1 MAKFKGTLKD
11 PKGKAVQQTM
21 VAVSLKEARETW
33 KQKGFYVQ
41 DIKEVKGGFDFA
53 GFTMKK
59 VSVKDLALFSR
70 QLATLVN
77 AGVSMVRGLGVMCD
91 QCSNPRL
98 KIALTEVLD
107 DVQQGTNF
115 SDALRKHPKVFDKLY
130 CAMVQAGETGGVL
143 DDVLARLATLLEDSA
158 RLTNQIK
165 SAMTY
170 PIVVSS
176 IAVLIFLAM
185 CIFIIPVFDGVF
197 KSLGG
202 ELPAFTQILVN
213 ISNFLKSPSVL
224 IIPVI
229 IVVTGFVYNR
239 VYSTPAGKLYL
250 DGVFLKLPLFGDLV
264 VKTAVARFART
275 FGSLSR
281 AGVPIL
287 ASLSRAG
294 VPILASLEI
303 TAETA
308 GNLVISN
315 AIDSAR
321 NAVRE
326 GGQIAPA
333 MEKTEVFPVMALQ
346 MVSIGEETGEIDK
359 MLMKVADF
367 YENEVEEAVKALT
380 SLMEPL
386 MIVVL
391 GGMVGSIIVG
401 MYLPI
406 FSIMDK
412 IK

>member
-1 MAKFKGTLKD
+1 MAKFQANLKD
-11 PKGKAVQQTM
+11 SKGKAVQQTM
-21 VAVSLKEARETW
+21 VAVSLKEARDTW

-41 DIKEVKGGFDFA
+41 DVKEVKGGFDFA
-53 GFTMKK
+53 AITMKK
-59 VSVKDLALFSR
+59 VTVKDLALFSR

-91 QCSNPRL
+91 QCANPRL

-224 IIPVI
+224 IIPII
-229 IVVTGFVYNR
+229 IVAAGFVYNR
-239 VYSTPAGKLYL
+239 VYATPAGKLYL
-250 DGVFLKLPLFGDLV
+250 DGVFLKL
-264 VKTAVARFART
+264 K
-275 FGSLSR
+275 S
-281 AGVPIL
+281 
-287 ASLSRAG
+287 
-294 VPILASLEI
+294 E
-303 TAETA
+303 
-308 GNLVISN
+308 
-315 AIDSAR
+315 
-321 NAVRE
+321 
-326 GGQIAPA
+326 
-333 MEKTEVFPVMALQ
+333 
-346 MVSIGEETGEIDK
+346 
-359 MLMKVADF
+359 MKR
-367 YENEVEEAVKALT
+367 
-380 SLMEPL
+380 
-386 MIVVL
+386 
-391 GGMVGSIIVG
+391 
-401 MYLPI
+401 
-406 FSIMDK
+406 
-412 IK
+412 

>member
-1 MAKFKGTLKD
+1 MAKFQGNLKD
-11 PKGKAVQQTM
+11 TKGKAVQQTM
-21 VAVSLKEARETW
+21 VAVSLKEARDTW

-53 GFTMKK
+53 ALTMKK
-59 VSVKDLALFSR
+59 VTVKDLALFSR

-91 QCSNPRL
+91 QCANPRL

-213 ISNFLKSPSVL
+213 ISNFLKSEKIFILPAL
-224 IIPVI
+224 AFA
-229 IVVTGFVYNR
+229 FVFIYNR
-239 VYSTPAGKLYL
+239 VYATPAGQLYL

-275 FGSLSR
+275 FG
-281 AGVPIL
+281 
-287 ASLSRAG
+287 SLSRAG

-386 MIVVL
+386 MIIVL

>member
-1 MAKFKGTLKD
+1 MAKFQANLKD
-11 PKGKAVQQTM
+11 SKGKAVQQTM
-21 VAVSLKEARETW
+21 VAVSLKEARDTW

-41 DIKEVKGGFDFA
+41 DVKEVKGGFDFA
-53 GFTMKK
+53 AFTMKK
-59 VSVKDLALFSR
+59 VTVKDLALFSR

-91 QCSNPRL
+91 QCANPRL

-213 ISNFLKSPSVL
+213 ISNFLKSEKIF
-224 IIPVI
+224 IIPAI
-229 IVVTGFVYNR
+229 AFGLAFIYKR
-239 VYSTPAGKLYL
+239 VYATPAGQLYL

-275 FGSLSR
+275 FG
-281 AGVPIL
+281 
-287 ASLSRAG
+287 SLSRAG

-367 YENEVEEAVKALT
+367 YENEVEESVKALT

>member
-1 MAKFKGTLKD
+1 MPKFKGSLKD
-11 PKGKAVQQTM
+11 AQGKP
-21 VAVSLKEARETW
+21 VSLTATFESVREAREVW
-33 KQKGFYVQ
+33 RNKGFVVV
-41 DIKEVKGGFDFA
+41 DIKEVQGGFDFEK
-53 GFTMKK
+53 FSVSMTN

-77 AGVSMVRGLGVMCD
+77 AGVSMVRGLGVMTD
-91 QCSNPRL
+91 QCSNAKL
-98 KIALTEVLD
+98 KVTLQQVLN
-107 DVQQGTNF
+107 DVQEGTSF
-115 SDALRKHPKVFDKLY
+115 SDSLRKHPKVFDRLY

-143 DDVLARLATLLEDSA
+143 DDVLSRLATLLEDAA
-158 RLTNQIK
+158 RLANQIK

-170 PIVVSS
+170 PVVVTT
-176 IAVLIFLAM
+176 IAVAIFLAM

-213 ISNFLKSPSVL
+213 ISNFLRGPTFFTLPATAVAA
-224 IIPVI
+224 
-229 IVVTGFVYNR
+229 VVSFKYIN
-239 VYSTPAGKLYL
+239 STPSGKLFF
-250 DGVFLKLPLFGDLV
+250 DKVFLKVPLFGELIQ
-264 VKTAVARFART
+264 KTAVARFSRT

-287 ASLSRAG
+287 S
-294 VPILASLEI
+294 SLEI
-303 TAETA
+303 TSETA

-315 AIDSAR
+315 AIDEAR
-321 NAVRE
+321 ESVKE

-333 MEKTEVFPVMALQ
+333 MEKTEVFPVMAIQ
-346 MVSIGEETGEIDK
+346 MISIGEETGELDK

-386 MIVVL
+386 MILVL
-391 GGMVGSIIVG
+391 GGMVGGIIVG

-406 FSIMDK
+406 FSIMEQ